1 MNIYKLGYVLAKT
14 KFDMI
19 KLFKCHFKMCNCV
32 VVSFRKDKIVIQTL
46 NSSIVFSTVIP
57 IESLEEYE
65 CDFDEINVMVTKN
78 LVARE
83 AKSKYVS
90 VVKYWDEGRGNYH
103 AEVTFDL
110 IFPEDAKY
118 FTKVTD
124 SPILRSFGVYLDP
137 YGIFLIDSSLNVD
150 VKEGFIVPNERNRI
164 IVETPNALKMLCYDN
179 LNLLVQK
186 DRIGVKGLSIN
197 MFVSLKHNEIDI
209 DFIVANHVLKKLL
222 KFLPSR
228 ESTLEIFNASEFK
241 LRFKYYFT
249 NIFICC

>member
-1 MNIYKLGYVLAKT
+1 
-14 KFDMI
+14 MI
-19 KLFKCHFKMCNCV
+19 KLFKCNFKMCNCI

-46 NSSIVFSTVIP
+46 NSSSVFSTVIP

-78 LVARE
+78 LVARG
-83 AKSKYVS
+83 AKSNYVS
-90 VVKYWDEGRGNYH
+90 VVKYWDEGRSNYY

-110 IFPEDAKY
+110 IYPDGMKY

-137 YGIFLIDSSLNVD
+137 YNIFLIDSSLNVD
-150 VKEGFIVPNERNRI
+150 VKEGFIVLNERNRI
-164 IVETPNALKMLCYDN
+164 VVETPNALKMLCYDDFN
-179 LNLLVQK
+179 VLVQK
-186 DRIGVKGLSIN
+186 DRIGVKDLSIN
-197 MFVSLKHNEIDI
+197 LFVFLKHNEIDI
-209 DFIVANHVLKKLL
+209 DFIITNNVLKKLL

-228 ESTLEIFNASEFK
+228 ESTLEIFNTSEFK
-241 LRFKYYFT
+241 LISIYYFT